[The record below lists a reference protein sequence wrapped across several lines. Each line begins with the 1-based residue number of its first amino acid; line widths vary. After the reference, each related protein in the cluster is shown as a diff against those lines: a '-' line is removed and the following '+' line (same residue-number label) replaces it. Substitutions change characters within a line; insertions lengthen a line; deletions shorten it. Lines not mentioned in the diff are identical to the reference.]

1 MLENNKKIE
10 FVKDTL
16 GTRQAYHEI
25 ITKYGFTDSEKS
37 ILLQATA
44 NIMHS
49 NIDKL
54 LMYEAYEILNST
66 IQNKIATLKKK
77 DKTSPSKKI
86 NSKIKHLNNFDRK
99 TENKTSKI
107 LLFLI
112 AGTFLIVTLFIVLL
126 IPQCNRDDVKVNER
140 VMQERIRNAQKSYGK
155 KLEQK
160 QKGSVDGAWAYMQ
173 IFVEKRLKSPK
184 SADFPFGGGTY
195 HTTDLGGGRYK
206 VNSYVDSQNAFGA
219 NIRTHFD
226 GIIKRKDGGWVLE
239 YLNFRN

>member
-1 MLENNKKIE
+1 MDKDNEKVQ
-10 FVKDTL
+10 FVEEIL
-16 GTRQAYHEI
+16 STREAYHEI
-25 ITKYGFTDSEKS
+25 ITKYSFTDSEKD

-54 LMYEAYEILNST
+54 LIYEAYEILAPK
-66 IQNKIATLKKK
+66 IQDDIATPKIQHRISIHKKQNGI
-77 DKTSPSKKI
+77 SK
-86 NSKIKHLNNFDRK
+86 
-99 TENKTSKI
+99 
-107 LLFLI
+107 LLLSLVAGLIIMVFFLTQYHSI
-112 AGTFLIVTLFIVLL
+112 EDEIV
-126 IPQCNRDDVKVNER
+126 DEK

-160 QKGSVDGAWAYMQ
+160 QQGNVHGAWAYMQ

-195 HTTDLGGGRYK
+195 HTKDLGNGRYE

-226 GIIKRKDGGWVLE
+226 GTIKRKDGGWILE